1 MIKLSLKDKLY
12 EINKTA
18 VNSGEVSM
26 FIYAI
31 DAGLMVLAT
40 WIKGINQNRNLKY
53 EQWHYLLISVT
64 MLSCI

>member
-18 VNSGEVSM
+18 VNTGEVSM

-40 WIKGINQNRNLKY
+40 
-53 EQWHYLLISVT
+53 
-64 MLSCI
+64 

>member
-26 FIYAI
+26 FIYTI
-31 DAGLMVLAT
+31 
-40 WIKGINQNRNLKY
+40 Y
-53 EQWHYLLISVT
+53 
-64 MLSCI
+64 

>member
-1 MIKLSLKDKLY
+1 MIKLILKDKLY

-18 VNSGEVSM
+18 VNSGDSEVSM

-40 WIKGINQNRNLKY
+40 
-53 EQWHYLLISVT
+53 
-64 MLSCI
+64 